1 MARYRLVSGLPES
14 LAPLPRSSAPLCTP
28 CVEGGQCAAPH
39 SSSFPPTTAPFQTL
53 HLDVWAP
60 SPILGLRHER
70 YFLVVVDDYS
80 HYTAVF
86 PLRRKAD
93 VPTVLEPWLLAWGGA
108 QGLCGLRLH
117 ADRGDDVD
125 LLELDPNVHADP
137 EHPWDIATMTVKE
150 ALVMWKGEAVKA
162 TMNEEIRSLIGMGTW
177 ELVKCPRGV
186 NIMKNRWVLT
196 TKYRIDDT
204 VEHEK
209 AKLVVKGFTQVY
221 SADYDEM
228 YSPVSSYVTLRIFLI
243 IVTVLDLNLMQL
255 DMKNAFLQ
263 IKLDRVLY
271 MYQPD
276 YFDDGTGRSDLLG
289 AGLRQR
295 PTRRQHQHRDT
306 EGAEGAA
313 GGRLRVA

>member
-117 ADRGDDVD
+117 ADRGGEFFSTR
-125 LLELDPNVHADP
+125 LETFCQGQGIMQSYTLPA
-137 EHPWDIATMTVKE
+137 
-150 ALVMWKGEAVKA
+150 
-162 TMNEEIRSLIGMGTW
+162 SLQQ
-177 ELVKCPRGV
+177 
-186 NIMKNRWVLT
+186 NWV
-196 TKYRIDDT
+196 
-204 VEHEK
+204 
-209 AKLVVKGFTQVY
+209 VV
-221 SADYDEM
+221 
-228 YSPVSSYVTLRIFLI
+228 
-243 IVTVLDLNLMQL
+243 
-255 DMKNAFLQ
+255 
-263 IKLDRVLY
+263 
-271 MYQPD
+271 
-276 YFDDGTGRSDLLG
+276 
-289 AGLRQR
+289 
-295 PTRRQHQHRDT
+295 RRR
-306 EGAEGAA
+306 
-313 GGRLRVA
+313 RR